1 MMGEASR
8 RKREAQPAQPGDIH
22 DCIAKEAAKLRNAA
36 RAGVQD
42 ASLTPA
48 LSALLDGARSAL
60 EQSIPK
66 SFEYEGRTYWLR
78 VALPSARMIVFDT
91 STTCSPMVFAM
102 SGSCEEFGHE
112 PGH

>member
-1 MMGEASR
+1 MDKAAKC
-8 RKREAQPAQPGDIH
+8 KREAQPAQSGDIH
-22 DCIAKEAAKLRNAA
+22 DRIAKEAAQLRNAA

-42 ASLTPA
+42 AGLTPA
-48 LSALLDGARSAL
+48 LSALLDSARSAL

-66 SFEYEGRTYWLR
+66 SFEHEGRTYWLR

-91 STTCSPMVFAM
+91 PTTCSPMAFAL

-112 PGH
+112 PGQ